1 MNKQYIKRDYF
12 TFRDG
17 PNSLNN
23 CSMKTSIKKN
33 VTNICC
39 LECYVAGMLF
49 NLNDKQILTTI
60 PYTILY
66 TYLQFEIVFLQDF
79 YIIFI
84 YTLN

>member
-1 MNKQYIKRDYF
+1 MKRQYNKKNYF

-17 PNSLNN
+17 PNSLKN

-49 NLNDKQILTTI
+49 NLNDKRFLTTI
-60 PYTILY
+60 PTPSYT
-66 TYLQFEIVFLQDF
+66 
-79 YIIFI
+79 FI
-84 YTLN
+84 YNFKWYSFKIYI